1 MPPSNLKR
9 RFMAIYKCK
18 ECGQAFQYCR
28 GCMLSPILYKEA
40 GCCSPTCY
48 EESKTQKIKEV
59 IREDVEVVINNE
71 DTSTSV

>member
-1 MPPSNLKR
+1 
-9 RFMAIYKCK
+9 MAVYTCK

-48 EESKTQKIKEV
+48 EKSKNQKIEEV
-59 IREDVEVVINNE
+59 IQQDVEVVVI
-71 DTSTSV
+71 DRDISTSE